1 MGWVDYKK
9 AYDMV
14 PQSWIREVLGDM
26 KTSRNVVK
34 LISNSMEKWK
44 TRLECD
50 GNALG
55 TVNIKRGIFQGD
67 SLSPL
72 LFVMTLVPLTLTLRR
87 MKVGYRFKNSTRI
100 NHLLYMDD
108 LKMYAKNRNELES

>member
-1 MGWVDYKK
+1 
-9 AYDMV
+9 
-14 PQSWIREVLGDM
+14 M

-72 LFVMTLVPLTLTLRR
+72 LFCDDTGSTHTNIETNESWILLQKLN
-87 MKVGYRFKNSTRI
+87 KNQPPSL
-100 NHLLYMDD
+100 HG
-108 LKMYAKNRNELES
+108 